1 MRSTARALSAAVV
14 AGAALTLAGPAAQ
27 AAPAPAPGP
36 VITSGDASTST
47 SCGDVTG
54 AIPDPLDAPS
64 QGLTGG
70 TGNTVRLSRIPGSD
84 GTADGACPEAPGTPE
99 KPSGDTNTAPRT
111 EDGTPCAA
119 PQQCGGD
126 GGIGGNG
133 GIGGTGGT
141 GGDGGNGGDGLQ
153 PPPGAQHGVEA
164 GGGGSVNDSVPALVA
179 GGALIAAA
187 CAGAVHRLY
196 GSRRSADC

>member
-27 AAPAPAPGP
+27 AAPAPAPAPAP
-36 VITSGDASTST
+36 VIASGSGSA

-54 AIPDPLDAPS
+54 AIPDPLDATS

-70 TGNTVRLSRIPGSD
+70 TGNTVRLSRIPGS
-84 GTADGACPEAPGTPE
+84 GGSADGACPDAPGTPE
-99 KPSGDTNTAPRT
+99 NPSNGTKTAPRT

-126 GGIGGNG
+126 GGNGGN
-133 GIGGTGGT
+133 GGT
-141 GGDGGNGGDGLQ
+141 GGDGRQ
-153 PPPGAQHGVEA
+153 PPPGVEHGVEA
-164 GGGGSVNDSVPALVA
+164 GGGGSFNDSVPALVA

-187 CAGAVHRLY
+187 CAGAVHRVY
-196 GSRRSADC
+196 GSRRSAGC